1 VIQFPRLARR
11 SRASALAIRINH
23 QAFAIPQQ
31 FQVGQQRAQFV
42 MIEREAVVAQMA
54 VPGFVRLVDKVS
66 IDRSAPRGLERVS
79 EQRHERAIEIT
90 YVENHVE

>member
-1 VIQFPRLARR
+1 
-11 SRASALAIRINH
+11 
-23 QAFAIPQQ
+23 
-31 FQVGQQRAQFV
+31 
-42 MIEREAVVAQMA
+42 MIERESVVAQMA

-66 IDRSAPRGLERVS
+66 IEQERAARTERVS